1 VVQAATRIG
10 IVSLP
15 VLLAVGSEDV
25 VNGVVKAT
33 EGRSDNVLLILVVL
47 ALIAGI
53 YYLQFRSN
61 TDKDKRQED
70 REKEREKRDADKA
83 TKDSESL
90 SKIADGMKQCGEAT
104 ATFARIAETIEA
116 NGDDVRE
123 GMLFVFLCME
133 AFLLEDKV
141 TAKSMIIGGKRL
153 LERRA
158 RTRKSDG
165 E

>member
-1 VVQAATRIG
+1 VVQTATRIG
-10 IVSLP
+10 IVGLP

-33 EGRSDNVLLILVVL
+33 EGRSDNIVLILVVL

-53 YYLQFRSN
+53 YYLQFRST
-61 TDKDKRQED
+61 TDKDRRQEE

-123 GMLFVFLCME
+123 GMLIVFMCME
-133 AFLLEDKV
+133 AFLIEDKAA
-141 TAKSMIIGGKRL
+141 AKSMVHSGKRL
-153 LERRA
+153 LERSA
-158 RTRKSDG
+158 RSRKDDHK
-165 E
+165 